1 MTIKELRTLSGM
13 TQQAFAEYF
22 GFSRRTVQSWE
33 GGKRECPEYLLKLI
47 RYKLEHEGMIKNREQ
62 S

>member
-22 GFSRRTVQSWE
+22 GFSRRAVQSWE

-47 RYKLEHEGMIKNREQ
+47 QYKLEHEGIIKKWEQ